1 MKINTAKDASRLWSD
16 LNKLRR
22 IKRHTEEENN
32 HWWSFLT
39 PNMRSFDKEG
49 LEMPEVLREEFT
61 KAVDR
66 SIERLEKHIDEL

>member
-1 MKINTAKDASRLWSD
+1 MKINTAKEASRLLSD
-16 LNKLRR
+16 LNNLGR

-39 PNMRSFDKEG
+39 PDMYSKEG
-49 LEMPEVLREEFT
+49 LIMPEVLREEFT

>member
-1 MKINTAKDASRLWSD
+1 MDKNTAKGASRLWSD
-16 LNKLRR
+16 LNNLER
-22 IKRHTEEENN
+22 IKRYTEEENN

-39 PNMRSFDKEG
+39 PNMRSFDKDG

>member
-16 LNKLRR
+16 LNNLKR

-32 HWWSFLT
+32 HWWSFIT
-39 PNMRSFDKEG
+39 PNMRSFYKDG
-49 LEMPEVLREEFT
+49 LKMPEVLREEFT

>member
-1 MKINTAKDASRLWSD
+1 MKKNKAEIARALLAELERLED
-16 LNKLRR
+16 
-22 IKRHTEEENN
+22 IKTHIEAEPQ

-39 PNMRSFDKEG
+39 PDMYSKEG
-49 LEMPEVLREEFT
+49 LIMPEVLREEFT